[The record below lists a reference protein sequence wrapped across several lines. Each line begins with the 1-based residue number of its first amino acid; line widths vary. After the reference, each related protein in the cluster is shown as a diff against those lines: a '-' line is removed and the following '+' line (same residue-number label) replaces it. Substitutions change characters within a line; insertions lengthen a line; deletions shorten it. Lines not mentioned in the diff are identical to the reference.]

1 MKVILRIMVLL
12 IIVSSILFIRGRIVK
27 LASEIKSLETEKIKM
42 EQEIDSLRKK
52 LMEME
57 KIENIEKLARKKGII
72 K

>member
-1 MKVILRIMVLL
+1 MKVILRIVVLL
-12 IIVSSILFIRGRIVK
+12 IIVSAILFIRGRIVK
-27 LASEIKSLETEKIKM
+27 LASKIKSLETEKIKM